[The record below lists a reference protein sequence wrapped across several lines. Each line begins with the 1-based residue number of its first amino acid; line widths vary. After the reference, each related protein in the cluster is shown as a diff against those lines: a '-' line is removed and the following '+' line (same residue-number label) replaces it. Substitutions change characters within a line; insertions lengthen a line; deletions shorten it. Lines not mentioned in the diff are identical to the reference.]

1 MVKVKVNFVMI
12 LTFLCQDSVS
22 CSLCCE
28 TQPKEKG
35 TSRECTTS
43 TKGLT
48 ETQVGCGHSCTSC
61 SIQNSE
67 RAVITQEWS
76 RCKASECNSKIFWKA
91 NWPALCANNPRSS
104 LASIQ
109 TTVIQSKMLWYI
121 CVHKDSVQRLMS
133 FWALKV
139 TRLLSFV

>member
-1 MVKVKVNFVMI
+1 MPFALVATECTDELLGVRYMAAVVCSLTCYPDVMVKVKVNFVMI

-22 CSLCCE
+22 CRMCCE
-28 TQPKEKG
+28 TQPKEKA

-67 RAVITQEWS
+67 RAVITQE
-76 RCKASECNSKIFWKA
+76 
-91 NWPALCANNPRSS
+91 
-104 LASIQ
+104 
-109 TTVIQSKMLWYI
+109 
-121 CVHKDSVQRLMS
+121 
-133 FWALKV
+133 
-139 TRLLSFV
+139 